1 MINTPDII
9 SLLCCRRK
17 LHSRDEVCPVRIQTL
32 LNKVHPLKSF
42 VYATCRLEERKDRS
56 VLVATIKPRKN
67 GKVICSGCAKPRRL
81 YDHRG
86 ERRFD
91 FVPLWN
97 IPVYFEYHMR
107 RVDCPKCG
115 VKIEWVPWADGK
127 SQTTKSFQLF
137 LAQWARKL
145 SWKETATSFGS
156 SWDTVYRSVKVVV
169 DFGLAH
175 RNLDG
180 IEAIGV
186 DEVQHGKGHK
196 YITVV
201 YQLDAGVRRLIY
213 VGKSRTTKTLL
224 RFFFEFGKERTAAL
238 KFICS
243 DMWKPYLKVIAKKAP
258 QALNILDRFHIV
270 SHLTKAVNQVRID
283 EVKRLKD
290 EGYDEAV
297 LRHTKYCFL
306 KNPENLTPKQEAK
319 LDDVLSY
326 DLKSV
331 RAYLLKESFQ
341 LFWNYDSPYWAEW
354 YLEKWCKRAMYSRL
368 EPIKKFVK
376 TIRSHQPL
384 IMNWFKAKKAYS
396 SGIVEGMNRN
406 VNLVTR
412 KAFGF
417 RSYEVLKIALFHTM
431 GGLPEPESTHRFCG

>member
-1 MINTPDII
+1 
-9 SLLCCRRK
+9 
-17 LHSRDEVCPVRIQTL
+17 VRIQTL

-42 VYATCRLEERKDRS
+42 VYTACRLEFRRS
-56 VLVATIKPRKN
+56 GLVLVATIKPRRN
-67 GKVICSGCAKPRRL
+67 GKVHCSRCGNACKV
-81 YDHRG
+81 YDHLETRF
-86 ERRFD
+86 FD
-91 FVPLWN
+91 FVPFWN
-97 IPVYFEYHMR
+97 IPVQLEYRMR
-107 RVDCPKCG
+107 RVNCSECG
-115 VKIEWVPWADGK
+115 VRVERVPWSAGK
-127 SQTTKSFQLF
+127 SHITKDFALF

-145 SWKETATSFGS
+145 SWKETAQSFHT
-156 SWDTVYRSVKVVV
+156 SWDTVYRSVKFVVAY
-169 DFGLAH
+169 GLAH

-180 IEAIGV
+180 ITAIGV
-186 DEVQHGKGHK
+186 DEIQYGKGHK
-196 YITVV
+196 YLTVV
-201 YQLDAGVRRLIY
+201 YQLDGGARRLIY
-213 VGKSRTTKTLL
+213 VGKERTKKTLL
-224 RFFFEFGKERTAAL
+224 RFFFEFGKTRTAAL

-270 SHLTKAVNQVRID
+270 SHLTKAVNQVRVD
-283 EVKRLKD
+283 EVKRLKE
-290 EGYDEAV
+290 EGYDETV
-297 LRHTKYCFL
+297 LRNTKYCFL
-306 KNPENLTPKQEAK
+306 KNSENLTPKQEAK
-319 LDDVLSY
+319 LNDVLGY

-354 YLEKWCKRAMYSRL
+354 YLKKWCNRAMRSRL

-376 TIRSHQPL
+376 TIRNHQPL

-431 GGLPEPESTHRFCG
+431 GNLPEPESTHRFCG

>member
-1 MINTPDII
+1 M
-9 SLLCCRRK
+9 
-17 LHSRDEVCPVRIQTL
+17 RIETL
-32 LNKVHPLKSF
+32 LNYCHPLKSF
-42 VYATCRLEERKDRS
+42 VYTKCRLEIRNVRPT
-56 VLVATIKPRKN
+56 LVAVIEPRKN
-67 GKVICSGCAKPRRL
+67 GKVYCSVCGNACCC
-81 YDHRG
+81 YDHLDTR
-86 ERRFD
+86 EFD

-97 IPVYFEYHMR
+97 IPVRFEYQMR
-107 RVDCPKCG
+107 RVNCPQCG
-115 VKIEWVPWADGK
+115 VRVEQIPWANGK
-127 SQTTKSFQLF
+127 SHTTKAFELF

-145 SWKETATSFGS
+145 SWKETARSFS
-156 SWDTVYRSVKVVV
+156 TSWDTVYRSVKVIVAY
-169 DFGLAH
+169 GLAH
-175 RNLDG
+175 RNLEG

-186 DEVQHGKGHK
+186 DEIQYGKGHK
-196 YITVV
+196 YLTVV
-201 YQLDAGVRRLIY
+201 YQLDAGLRRLLY
-213 VGKSRTTKTLL
+213 VGKERTTKTLL
-224 RFFFEFGKERTAAL
+224 RIFFEFGKERTAQL
-238 KFICS
+238 KFVCS

-270 SHLTKAVNQVRID
+270 SHLTKAVNQVRVD
-283 EVKRLKD
+283 EVRRLKED
-290 EGYDEAV
+290 GYDEAV

-306 KNPENLTPKQEAK
+306 KNPKNLTPKQEEK
-319 LDDVLSY
+319 LDDVLGY

-341 LFWNYDSPYWAEW
+341 LFWDYDSPYWAEW
-354 YLEKWCKRAMYSRL
+354 YLEKWCKRAMRSRL

-376 TIRSHQPL
+376 TIRAHQPL

-431 GGLPEPESTHRFCG
+431 GCLPEPESTHRFCG